1 MVELLRAAA
10 QVESSLRALKL
21 PFCFIGGVA
30 VQRWAEPRATRDL
43 DLSLLCGFGGEE
55 AAIDGL
61 LELLVPRIA
70 HARRFALE
78 NRVAL
83 LRTKTGVEVDV
94 ALAGLPF
101 EEDLQRRASK
111 FTFVRGI
118 RLTTCS
124 AEDLVVLKAFADRSK
139 DWGDIESVCLRQKV
153 LDWEYVERQLAPL
166 VEAKEA
172 LEILDHLARVR
183 AAHQR
188 AERRR

>member
-55 AAIDGL
+55 AAIDAL
-61 LELLVPRIA
+61 LERFVPRVA

-94 ALAGLPF
+94 AL
-101 EEDLQRRASK
+101 
-111 FTFVRGI
+111 
-118 RLTTCS
+118 
-124 AEDLVVLKAFADRSK
+124 
-139 DWGDIESVCLRQKV
+139 
-153 LDWEYVERQLAPL
+153 

-172 LEILDHLARVR
+172 PEILERLARVR

-188 AERRR
+188 AQRRR